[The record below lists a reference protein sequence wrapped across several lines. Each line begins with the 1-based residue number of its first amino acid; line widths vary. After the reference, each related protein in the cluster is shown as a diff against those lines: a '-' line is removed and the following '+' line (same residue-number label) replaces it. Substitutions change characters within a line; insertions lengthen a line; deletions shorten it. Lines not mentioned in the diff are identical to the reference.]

1 MPRESVSYWK
11 DAVTLGCSELK
22 QEMRSR
28 WRIRDLAS
36 YMYIYIFIYRIKS
49 IRWKFTT
56 YQSVEKIIRDP
67 KQHWTIVTKLPWL
80 CWFSMIISTFFESCS
95 VRLNKSPGNHR
106 VYAPRCASFAVLHFL
121 SPSLP
126 ILLGFPPNAFT
137 NFQVIKWMSTS
148 LEMSKHPQ
156 LWTKYWLFS
165 KNFERLLWSL
175 TWLELED
182 LRCCHIFSI
191 IAMKHR
197 HICNHSFKRG
207 PEVVV
212 NFLLELYS
220 SPTLFAWQP
229 KNSLKTSTEY
239 SFP

>member
-1 MPRESVSYWK
+1 MLELSHPFLDINKPGSSPRTRIWGIATWMMPRESVSYWK
-11 DAVTLGCSELK
+11 DAVTPVCSELK

-36 YMYIYIFIYRIKS
+36 YIYIYSYIGS
-49 IRWKFTT
+49 NQLGENSPLTNQWKNHPG
-56 YQSVEKIIRDP
+56 SKIALNYS
-67 KQHWTIVTKLPWL
+67 TIVIKLPWL

-182 LRCCHIFSI
+182 LRFFHIFSI

-197 HICNHSFKRG
+197 HICNHSLK
-207 PEVVV
+207 E
-212 NFLLELYS
+212 
-220 SPTLFAWQP
+220 AQ
-229 KNSLKTSTEY
+229 KSL
-239 SFP
+239 